1 MNNINISIDDISPH
15 PLSSIKVLDR
25 CFELIDIY
33 PDIKFTLFVPLAYWR
48 TVRPAIAT
56 KKPLILSE
64 FPDFCD
70 SLNKL
75 PKKNF
80 EIGYHGYYHGIPYKN
95 DNDEF
100 KDICYEE
107 AIKKFNLMFSIVK
120 ETGLQDLFSPIFR
133 PPAWRMSEGAIQAAK
148 DCGIKTLA
156 LFSADKRLQKKF
168 KINYPALNKEI
179 NINHASSIPPFI
191 DLKLKAE
198 TDIVY
203 HACEWDKNYLS
214 KQLTQDLVVFL
225 KQQKNKISFKFNYNE

>member
-1 MNNINISIDDISPH
+1 MNNINISIDDVSPH
-15 PLSSIKVLDR
+15 PYSSIKVLDR

-33 PDIKFTLFVPLAYWR
+33 PDIKFTLFVPMAYWR
-48 TVRPAIAT
+48 TVRPEIAT

-80 EIGYHGYYHGIPYKN
+80 EIGYHGYYHGIPYEN

-107 AIKKFNLMFSIVK
+107 SIEKFNLMFSIAK

-133 PPAWRMSEGAIQAAK
+133 PPAWRMSKGAILAAK

-156 LFSADKRLQKKF
+156 LFSSNKLLQKKS
-168 KINYPALNKEI
+168 KINYPAFDKEI

-191 DLKLKAE
+191 DLELK
-198 TDIVY
+198 TKTNIVY
-203 HACEWDKNYLS
+203 HACEWDRNYLS
-214 KQLTQDLVVFL
+214 KTLTHQLHEFL
-225 KQQKNKISFKFNYNE
+225 TNSKENISFKFLI